1 MDYDEL
7 VKDLR
12 NYSLLTID
20 PLSTKIA
27 NAADAIEELLEKIE
41 QLPRWISTKEQL
53 PKKNVW
59 VLEYCKDKD
68 HVVDYVDVNGLWSYG
83 NVTHWMPL
91 PTPPKEEQA

>member
-27 NAADAIEELLEKIE
+27 NAADAIEELLEK
-41 QLPRWISTKEQL
+41 
-53 PKKNVW
+53 
-59 VLEYCKDKD
+59 LEK
-68 HVVDYVDVNGLWSYG
+68 L
-83 NVTHWMPL
+83 PL
-91 PTPPKEEQA
+91 PEPPKEDEA